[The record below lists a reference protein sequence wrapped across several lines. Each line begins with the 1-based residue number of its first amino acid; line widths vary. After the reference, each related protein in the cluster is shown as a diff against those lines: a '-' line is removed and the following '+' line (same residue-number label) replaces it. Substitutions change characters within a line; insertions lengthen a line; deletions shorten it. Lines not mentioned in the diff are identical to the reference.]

1 MNTLEIQTRLKSLG
15 FDPGPLDGDWGRLTM
30 AAVKAFQKAR
40 GLEVDGIVGPI
51 TAAALGVSVLAVP
64 PWYSI
69 AKSKMGLVETRD
81 KKELMAFLKSDGN
94 TLGDPSKLPWC
105 GDFVQ
110 TCVALALPDEAL
122 PANPYYALNWMKF
135 GRALSAPHLGAVA
148 VFHRT
153 GGGHVGLVAG
163 HDANYVHVLGGNQSN
178 SVSIA
183 RVAKSRLE
191 GYRWPTTY
199 DLPADHMNVTT
210 FDGTITTNEA

>member
-30 AAVKAFQKAR
+30 AAVKAFQKAH
-40 GLEVDGIVGPI
+40 GLDVDGIVGPI

-153 GGGHVGLVAG
+153 GGGHVGFVAG

-191 GYRWPTTY
+191 GYRWPATY
-199 DLPADHMNVTT
+199 DLPTDHMNVTT